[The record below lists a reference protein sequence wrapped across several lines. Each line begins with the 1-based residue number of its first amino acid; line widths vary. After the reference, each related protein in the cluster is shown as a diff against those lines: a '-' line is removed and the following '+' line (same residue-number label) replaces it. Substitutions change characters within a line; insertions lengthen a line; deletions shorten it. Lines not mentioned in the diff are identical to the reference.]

1 LVELM
6 VVMVVVGI
14 LVTILIPN
22 FNVIRNR
29 VDTAVCISRLRGL
42 YTAFSTY
49 LSDGRGWPQVPGGVG
64 IGSTAEQEWWRDMSV
79 SEMGL
84 SVKSWQ
90 CPAIVRAAKDR
101 KTHVQATP
109 ISYLPTLFD
118 PRPTTPMAWP
128 EMPWFIEIGNV
139 HGNGNLMIRT
149 DGAVLPF
156 KGAGN

>member
-1 LVELM
+1 VELM
-6 VVMVVVGI
+6 VVIVVAGI

-29 VDTAVCISRLRGL
+29 VETAVCISRLRGL

-84 SVKSWQ
+84 SVNSWQ

-139 HGNGNLMIRT
+139 HGNCNLMIRT

-156 KGAGN
+156 KGVGN